1 MQEKEFENTKI
12 KNIEGMQVFDSR
24 GNPTVQVKVTLE
36 DGTYG
41 KAIVPSGAST
51 GRYEAFE
58 LRDGDFQ
65 EYNGKSVKRAVE
77 NVNKKIQK
85 SLIGE
90 NALNQEKIDEKM
102 IKLDGTKD
110 KSKLGANAILGV
122 SIAVAR
128 AAAKYKEVPLYKYI
142 GGMSGNVIPIPM
154 MNILSG
160 GRLSDNNINIQE
172 FMIVPVE
179 VENFEECMQICVEV
193 YQVLKE
199 ILKKQNLITAVG
211 DEGGFAPDL
220 EDKRIDDKKKSRRVL
235 KNGVDELAIDLILE
249 AIEKAGYKPGKDVA
263 IALDMAA
270 NEMRKAA
277 KSIEKEGYYF
287 WKTDEYKTKED
298 MIQYIENLVTKY
310 PIVSVEDALGEE
322 DWKEWKLL
330 TRAIGDKI
338 QIVGD
343 DLFVTNYERLEKGIK
358 NKVANAILIKPNQIG
373 TLTETLRTINL
384 ARKNGYKIII
394 SHRSGETED
403 TFIAD
408 LAVATNAGQIKA
420 GAPCRSERVSKYNR
434 LLNIERE
441 LKNGIEQ

>member
-24 GNPTVQVKVTLE
+24 GNPTIQVKVTLE

-179 VENFEECMQICVEV
+179 VENFEECTQICIEV

>member
-24 GNPTVQVKVTLE
+24 GNPTIQVKVTLE

-41 KAIVPSGAST
+41 KAIVPSGVST

-287 WKTDEYKTKED
+287 WKTDEYKTKEH

>member
-24 GNPTVQVKVTLE
+24 GNPTIQVKVTLE

-330 TRAIGDKI
+330 TRTIGDKI